1 MARYYVFQAKDSVT
15 GLMHYWA
22 TLSATGAT
30 GYPGPNTPTELTKVT
45 EHGEL
50 EGNRFNTSTSGIST
64 ASPIT
69 WDTPGVVFAPSRLGV
84 YLCLYNITLAVAG
97 AAAQVTCTP
106 RIAGAD
112 VPGAARVLNV
122 ASGSTVQ
129 VVCTHLATVPGQTT
143 AGFKVAWSG
152 GATITAG
159 ASIIAIEL

>member
-22 TLSATGAT
+22 TTSATGAT
-30 GYPGPNTPTELTKVT
+30 GYPGANTATELTKLT

-50 EGNRFNTSTSGIST
+50 EGNRFNAATSGVS
-64 ASPIT
+64 ASSPIT
-69 WDTPGVVFAPSRLGV
+69 WDTPGIVFAPSRLGI
-84 YLCLYNITLAVAG
+84 YLCLYNITLAVSG

-106 RIAGAD
+106 RIGGVD
-112 VPGAARVLNV
+112 VVAAARALNV
-122 ASGSTVQ
+122 ASGSTAQ
-129 VVCTHLATVPGQTT
+129 VVCTNLATVASQTT

-152 GATITAG
+152 GASVVAG